1 MKKCIVL
8 IMALTFALG
17 ITSLAFAAEEKKPAD
32 VPASKGVV
40 GAGLASPT
48 DKQEL
53 EKVDPTKKATTK
65 KGEAS
70 KGVGPAGLAS
80 PTDKQ
85 ELGKLDPTKKATTKK
100 KKATKG
106 VAPAGLASP
115 TDKQEIEKLQ
125 KPSTADKMKETP
137 AEKK

>member
-32 VPASKGVV
+32 VPAKKDALPIP
-40 GAGLASPT
+40 AGLTSPT
-48 DKQEL
+48 DKAEIAGSK
-53 EKVDPTKKATTK
+53 EKATTK

-70 KGVGPAGLAS
+70 KGAGPAGLAS

-85 ELGKLDPTKKATTKK
+85 EMEKVAPTKKATTKK

-115 TDKQEIEKLQ
+115 TDMV
-125 KPSTADKMKETP
+125 DKSVPKKAAETP
-137 AEKK
+137 AEKPAEKK